1 MLTFIKAQA
10 SSLLAS
16 IFDFMTTI
24 VSVQL
29 FGVWYIA
36 GSITGTIAGGW
47 LNFTMGRRWVFKSG
61 ESKIYKQLIK
71 YFIVWVGNLVLVT
84 SGVFVLTRVVG
95 LNYILSKLSVSLVVG
110 STYNYL
116 MQKRFVFLTLH
127 ENSI

>member
-10 SSLLAS
+10 SSLLGS

-24 VSVQL
+24 VSVQIV
-29 FGVWYIA
+29 GMWYIA

-61 ESKIYKQLIK
+61 EPKIYKQLVR
-71 YFIVWVGNLVLVT
+71 YFIVWLGNLTLVT
-84 SGVFVLTRVVG
+84 SGVFVLTHVAG

-116 MQKRFVFLTLH
+116 MQKRFVFLSIH